1 MLADISRALA
11 PLSLCVFLSACGL
24 LGPLPERMAG
34 NGVVE
39 PRLAGCPDP
48 QAPDACARGE
58 KLFIADLHTD
68 SLLWGRDLRERSD
81 EGHADFARLRDGGV
95 DFQVFAIPN
104 STPFPR
110 ESDDVHCASGSDFN
124 TGDILFLVNETFR
137 PSTWSSPRSRTFLQV
152 ERFQAWTRPGGAEAV
167 PQVIRVRSDVA
178 EIEAWAQG
186 VPQPASA
193 PYALL
198 ALEGLNWVHSN
209 PNWVRREIDA
219 LIAADFRMV
228 ALTHRYSNA
237 LAGASEDC
245 EDLEEGRERGLSALG
260 RVAIEMLIDRGV
272 VIDLAHASS
281 ASILDA
287 TEMVMA
293 ADPAL
298 KPGLVM
304 SHGGVYRA
312 CPLPRNLRDEDLR
325 RIALADGVIGIGFWA
340 EATCWNPEDR
350 SSTAVGTAIEA
361 VTNSFL
367 AALAVLQDPELAED
381 YEAHWGKDFDPLN
394 HLALG
399 SDFDG
404 AVKMRFDASAL
415 PKMLAALEKAECDLE
430 RQAGLPRER
439 LCKDGEKP
447 FAAPDVL
454 ARIAGGNQARVIAN
468 TLREDYGPQAAAL
481 Q

>member
-11 PLSLCVFLSACGL
+11 RLSLCVFLSACGL
-24 LGPLPERMAG
+24 LGPLPERLAG
-34 NGVVE
+34 NGVAE
-39 PRLAGCPDP
+39 PRLAGCPD
-48 QAPDACARGE
+48 AEASGDCEIGTTH
-58 KLFIADLHTD
+58 FIADLHTD
-68 SLLWGRDLRERSD
+68 SLLWGRDLRQRSD
-81 EGHADFARLRDGGV
+81 EGHADFPRLRDGGV
-95 DFQVFAIPN
+95 DFQVYAIPN

-110 ESDDVHCASGSDFN
+110 ETDGVHCASGTDFN
-124 TGDILFLVNETFR
+124 TGDILFLVNETLR
-137 PSTWSSPRSRTFLQV
+137 PGTWSSPRSRTFLQA
-152 ERFQAWTRPGGAEAV
+152 ERFHAWTRPGGSEAV
-167 PQVIRVRSDVA
+167 PKVIRARGDIA
-178 EIEAWAQG
+178 EIDAWAKG
-186 VPQPASA
+186 LPQPAGQ

-245 EDLEEGRERGLSALG
+245 EDLEAGRERGLSALG
-260 RVAIEMLIDRGV
+260 RAAIEALIDRGV

-281 ASILDA
+281 TSIVEVAD
-287 TEMVMA
+287 MVMA

-298 KPGLVM
+298 RPGLVM

-325 RIALADGVIGIGFWA
+325 RIALADGVIGVGFWA
-340 EATCWNPEDR
+340 EATCWDPQDR
-350 SSTAVGTAIEA
+350 SDDAVDEALEAIED
-361 VTNSFL
+361 SFFAAL
-367 AALAVLQDPELAED
+367 AALQEPQLAKD
-381 YEAHWGKDFDPLN
+381 YEAHWGKAFDPLN

-404 AVKMRFDASAL
+404 SVKMRFDASAL
-415 PKMLAALEKAECDLE
+415 PRLLAALKRAKWDAARCARLDLTDSCE
-430 RQAGLPRER
+430 T
-439 LCKDGEKP
+439 GEQP
-447 FAAPDVL
+447 FAADVVL
-454 ARIAGGNQARVIAN
+454 RRIAGGNMARVIAN
-468 TLREDYGPQAAAL
+468 TLRDDYSPQTAAL